1 MQSRTPDPFGIARSR
16 IPAIIIPRKLG
27 ISMLPR
33 QAKVVKRDAEP
44 GVGSGAKTAGIRILR
59 PCQPGQLKQD
69 VTKVLRSFLSRGSIM
84 AVKACHAE
92 DA

>member
-1 MQSRTPDPFGIARSR
+1 MQSRTPDPFGIAHSR
-16 IPAIIIPRKLG
+16 IPAIMIPRKLG

-33 QAKVVKRDAEP
+33 QPKVVKRDAEP

-59 PCQPGQLKQD
+59 SCQSKQD
-69 VTKVLRSFLSRGSIM
+69 ATRVPRFFLSRRSIM
-84 AVKACHAE
+84 AVKACHVE